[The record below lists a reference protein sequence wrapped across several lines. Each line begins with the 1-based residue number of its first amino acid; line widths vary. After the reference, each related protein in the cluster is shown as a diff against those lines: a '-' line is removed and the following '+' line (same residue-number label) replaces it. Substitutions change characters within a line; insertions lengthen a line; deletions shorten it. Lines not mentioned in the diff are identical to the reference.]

1 VPSALL
7 KFTNNMT
14 APSVLT
20 LVEGNTLKL
29 KLEGI
34 PKAYVLKTLVD
45 QTPIVTTGDTK
56 HNARADSWQFEFIA
70 KQAGLAR
77 ISIISSQGSSA
88 LSISPSAI
96 TIRVEAA
103 MKLPPLD
110 TEEGMLVR
118 LLLAES
124 RSPEKMGSATAEEVK
139 KGMQW
144 MRRVIVNRLRSDKP
158 EEFMARGASGIVDI
172 VKADDQ
178 GSVQFHGFNQYPRLE
193 EGIAKNLDDSLSI
206 ANDGTHPKRAAYAQF
221 VQSAIDVANEALP
234 MDPSPNGLFAWR
246 TRRATSPSAEF
257 KLFAMAAGNDFYTHT
272 RLKKKD

>member
-1 VPSALL
+1 MPSALL

-110 TEEGMLVR
+110 TEEGMR
-118 LLLAES
+118 C
-124 RSPEKMGSATAEEVK
+124 GSCLRKVALPK
-139 KGMQW
+139 KW
-144 MRRVIVNRLRSDKP
+144 AVP
-158 EEFMARGASGIVDI
+158 P
-172 VKADDQ
+172 
-178 GSVQFHGFNQYPRLE
+178 PR
-193 EGIAKNLDDSLSI
+193 KS
-206 ANDGTHPKRAAYAQF
+206 KRAC
-221 VQSAIDVANEALP
+221 S
-234 MDPSPNGLFAWR
+234 GC
-246 TRRATSPSAEF
+246 
-257 KLFAMAAGNDFYTHT
+257 AG
-272 RLKKKD
+272 